1 MRLHYATGM
10 IRHSLLAVLLI
21 PGIAQAVIC
30 KTVDADGV
38 VSYADVPAAECPQKV
53 DLPDYSRYAPRL
65 VPEAAAEDAG
75 TAAAPPFTGY
85 RSIDIVQP
93 NAGGSVRNNEGKV
106 PVSIL
111 LDPSLQP
118 GHRVSLI
125 VDGRPLSA
133 TFDGLAIELSGVQ
146 RGSHELQAVVADAS
160 GKRLI
165 QSSPVQ
171 FTMRQAS
178 RLEPLRQQQD
188 DGAQAGAE
196 PQDEGPQQ
204 VSAEGDAPAVVETQS
219 TVGE

>member
-1 MRLHYATGM
+1 M
-10 IRHSLLAVLLI
+10 
-21 PGIAQAVIC
+21 AQAVIC

-65 VPEAAAEDAG
+65 IPEAAAEDA
-75 TAAAPPFTGY
+75 AAPARERFTGY
-85 RSIDIVQP
+85 KSIDIVQP
-93 NAGGSVRNNEGKV
+93 KPGGSVRNNEGKV

-111 LDPSLQP
+111 LDPALQP
-118 GHRVSLI
+118 GHRVGLI
-125 VDGRPLSA
+125 VDGRALSG

-146 RGSHELQAVVADAS
+146 RGTHELQAVISDAS

-178 RLEPLRQQQD
+178 RLEPLRQEGGEAQPAPGDSAGQQQ
-188 DGAQAGAE
+188 GTGEASG
-196 PQDEGPQQ
+196 G
-204 VSAEGDAPAVVETQS
+204 PAVVETQP
-219 TVGE
+219 TAGE